1 MRLRVR
7 LDDNPCII
15 VEDGDAEAL
24 RRSALWKLRMPAVRR
39 QAREFDGQC
48 ILLKEDMSRVE
59 RRKLV
64 ETLKRLAPQAFE
76 LELEGTQDDQTDTPD
91 SLLAEKSHVGLAIKN
106 HSPEVMTELAEFRQV
121 VDGVMIRPLRER
133 QMWDAFYMCTMR
145 SSANFSVPGSGKT
158 ASTLGMFAY
167 LRERGLVRQL
177 VVVCPKNAFESWR
190 DEWAACFG
198 DKLPCRSLC
207 FHDEGFAS
215 LPTPAK
221 HRELNLNA
229 GRYDLILVNYESAGS
244 YADELSR
251 IVASPAMLVFDEV
264 HKIKQIGGVRAA
276 GALEIAMD
284 ATYVVALTGTPIP
297 NSYCDL
303 YNMLHILY
311 PRDYDS
317 FFGFRPKQLTK
328 PGEAGVR
335 MINELLQPFFCRTNK
350 TDLDVPPA
358 SEDLVYR
365 VRATV
370 SEQRLFEYLKR
381 DCRRNPLALII
392 RLLQMESDPRMLG
405 LGLSEDEVEEM
416 FDERQDGLLPL
427 DPLPQELADIAD
439 AVHMTTKTRE
449 CISLAQRLLQEGKP
463 LIIWCFFR
471 QTMRGLRD
479 NLRQL
484 GWQAEVISGEV
495 DQQQRDQILDG
506 FKAGR
511 IDVLITN
518 PHTLAES
525 VSLHS
530 VCHDAIYFEYS
541 YNLVHLLQSKDRIHR
556 LGLPEGQ
563 YTQYHFLQEVYDV
576 DGEDWSLDA
585 NIYNRL
591 REKEKTMLDAID
603 RGVLEVGST
612 DSDDLE
618 LVFGD
623 LFGTSGL
630 GSAEPQV

>member
-7 LDDNPCII
+7 LDDNPCIF

-39 QAREFDGQC
+39 QAIEFDGQR
-48 ILLKEDMSRVE
+48 ILLKEGMSRIE
-59 RRKLV
+59 QRKLV
-64 ETLKRLAPQAFE
+64 ETLERMAPQAFE
-76 LELEGTQDDQTDTPD
+76 LELDDAPEDQVNAQD
-91 SLLAEKSHVGLAIKN
+91 SLLAEKSRVGLAIKSHN
-106 HSPEVMTELAEFRQV
+106 PEVLAELAEFREV
-121 VDGVMIRPLRER
+121 VDGAMARPLRER
-133 QMWDAFYMCTMR
+133 QMWDAFFMCTMR

-167 LRERGLVRQL
+167 LHERGLVKQL
-177 VVVCPKNAFESWR
+177 VVVCPKNAFGSWR

-198 DKLPCRSLC
+198 SKLPCQSLC

-215 LPTPAK
+215 LPTVAK
-221 HRELNLNA
+221 RRELNLNS
-229 GRYDLILVNYESAGS
+229 GRYDLILVNYESVGS
-244 YADELSR
+244 YADELGR
-251 IVASPAMLVFDEV
+251 IVSSPAMLVFDEV

-284 ATYVVALTGTPIP
+284 AAYVVALTGTPIP

-317 FFGFRPKQLTK
+317 FFGFRPRQLAK
-328 PGEAGVR
+328 PGDDGVR

-365 VRATV
+365 VRATLP
-370 SEQRLFEYLKR
+370 EQRLFEYLKK
-381 DCRRNPLALII
+381 DCRKNPLALII

-427 DPLPQELADIAD
+427 DPLPRELASIAN
-439 AVHMTTKTRE
+439 AVSMTTKTRE
-449 CISLAQRLLQEGKP
+449 CVELAQRLLREGKP

-471 QTMRGLRD
+471 QSMRGLRD
-479 NLRQL
+479 FLRQH
-484 GWQAEVISGEV
+484 GWSAEVISGEV
-495 DQQQRDQILDG
+495 DQQQRDVILDR
-506 FKAGR
+506 FRAGR
-511 IDVLITN
+511 LNVLITN

-556 LGLPEGQ
+556 LGLPDGQ

-585 NIYNRL
+585 NIYDRL
-591 REKEKTMLDAID
+591 REKEKIMLDAID

-623 LFGTSGL
+623 LFGEHTT
-630 GSAEPQV
+630 A